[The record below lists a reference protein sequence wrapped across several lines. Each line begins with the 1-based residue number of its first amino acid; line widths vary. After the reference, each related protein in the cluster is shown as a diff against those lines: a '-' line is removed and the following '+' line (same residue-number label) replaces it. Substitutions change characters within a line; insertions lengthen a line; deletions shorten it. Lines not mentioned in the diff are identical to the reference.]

1 MLDTP
6 SETDADLE
14 LGPDDAYVGGP
25 NWSFMFSS
33 LTGTKPFTSFNERA
47 SAYSPNCNA
56 HK

>member
-14 LGPDDAYVGGP
+14 LGPDDVGGP